1 MLDLINKYKTKL
13 IQLGVCAVVLASVY
27 GIAVVRTNANC
38 VVSQATAQVKGV
50 KQNEVIRQ
58 AVTGLSDPDLDK
70 RLSRWVRD

>member
-1 MLDLINKYKTKL
+1 MLDLINKYKTNL
-13 IQLGVCAVVLASVY
+13 IQVGVLLVGLVSVY

-38 VVSQATAQVKGV
+38 KVSQAKAQVEGV
-50 KQNEVIRQ
+50 KTNEKIRQ